1 MSILY
6 NAVILDEILS
16 EKPSLRSLRDLI
28 QRVAPYSSGIAIEL
42 GLDRYYLQT
51 LETDH
56 PNDCVRRCQK
66 IFDKFLERENATW
79 GEIIHSIRTLSF
91 NVIANDIEKQLP
103 G

>member
-6 NAVILDEILS
+6 NTAILTEMLS
-16 EKPSLRSLRDLI
+16 EKLSLPSLRDLI

-42 GLDRYYLQT
+42 GLDGYYLQT

-56 PNDCVRRCQK
+56 PNNCVRRCQK
-66 IFDKFLERENATW
+66 IFDKFLERKNAMW
-79 GEIIHSIRTLSF
+79 GKIIHSIRTLNF
-91 NVIANDIEKQLP
+91 NAIANDIEKQLP

>member
-1 MSILY
+1 MTVISILY
-6 NAVILDEILS
+6 NTVILTDMLS
-16 EKPSLRSLRDLI
+16 ENPPLRSLRDLI

-56 PNDCVRRCQK
+56 PNNCVRRCQK

-79 GEIIHSIRTLSF
+79 G
-91 NVIANDIEKQLP
+91 K
-103 G
+103 

>member
-6 NAVILDEILS
+6 NTVILTEMLS

-42 GLDRYYLQT
+42 GLDEYRQIVEADY
-51 LETDH
+51 
-56 PNDCVRRCQK
+56 PNNCILRCQR
-66 IFDKFLERENATW
+66 IFEKFLEKENATW
-79 GEIIHSIRTLSF
+79 GEIIHSIRTLNF
-91 NVIANDIEKQLP
+91 NVTANDIEIQLP